1 MSDIKLTNADR
12 LNLKKMINM
21 SDDYQD
27 NTENIRKLKH
37 SNLIRNDIMNME
49 QIKRENSYMRQRDP
63 ESFSELCKSGC
74 KFLFDNYTDIF
85 HKLMKDELD
94 LRIMSSLLEVLSKI
108 ENGEVD
114 QQEGS
119 FIVGTI
125 LKKLY
130 VDSALR
136 NNKLHVVKWLYE
148 NYSNYID
155 FLNI

>member
-1 MSDIKLTNADR
+1 
-12 LNLKKMINM
+12 
-21 SDDYQD
+21 
-27 NTENIRKLKH
+27 
-37 SNLIRNDIMNME
+37 MNME

-63 ESFSELCKSGC
+63 ESFSELCKSAC

-130 VDSALR
+130 VDSALKSGVNMDKR
-136 NNKLHVVKWLYE
+136 REENGEVVEQPVYVEPKQISWK
-148 NYSNYID
+148 NYKKM
-155 FLNI
+155 L